1 MTEAAKPPAPKAPA
15 KPAAASASNGAA
27 LPEPLIEL
35 VEVADRRLA
44 LALLLI
50 GIGVGAAVVYL
61 ALTRLVIEDADHA

>member
-1 MTEAAKPPAPKAPA
+1 MTEAAKPPAKPPA
-15 KPAAASASNGAA
+15 KPATAPASNGAS

-35 VEVADRRLA
+35 VEVSDRRLA

-61 ALTRLVIEDADHA
+61 ALTRLIIEDADHA